1 MTPAIEDSPDDAQ
14 PILRGGGGLEETGDP
29 QAAFDEHGRD
39 VFDGYSYRRADA
51 DNRSLSLHDEGD
63 EDELVGET
71 APAGSSSDDGIT
83 SSSAMS
89 VGSSRPTTAEP
100 DLLGSPAALKD
111 HGRQR
116 STGLD
121 SLVESVEGS
130 HGGVGS
136 IMDEDE
142 VGAPVV
148 ADVQEDATEAEEDD
162 WDVVEGADEL
172 DHATNGRQTQTLF
185 SRGVVDRY
193 RMQITSIVSTAASS
207 SKPSTPTVRPSSK
220 VRRRSSIRLGF
231 GRNGDTSSRSSSTD
245 GQATPPLHA
254 SLSNGTGD
262 RVGRRPLF
270 GTRSQSATPLPT
282 LTRASS
288 SGGIE
293 TSPSSTSLL
302 SPPRKFRL
310 RRRPGSAEAVND
322 DQRPE
327 SALSDRTVSPVGP
340 LGGGDDGRT
349 GTKKRVQRIA
359 ANVFAKS

>member
-14 PILRGGGGLEETGDP
+14 PVLRGGGGLEESGDP
-29 QAAFDEHGRD
+29 QPAFDEHGRD

-63 EDELVGET
+63 EDELVT
-71 APAGSSSDDGIT
+71 AEEEPAHVAASSSDDGIT

-89 VGSSRPTTAEP
+89 VGSSRPTTVEP
-100 DLLGSPAALKD
+100 DLLGSPPPKD

-130 HGGVGS
+130 GGAGS
-136 IMDEDE
+136 VMDED
-142 VGAPVV
+142 VV
-148 ADVQEDATEAEEDD
+148 EATVEIEEDD
-162 WDVVEGADEL
+162 WDVVEGAEEL
-172 DHATNGRQTQTLF
+172 AHATNGRQTQTLF

-193 RMQITSIVSTAASS
+193 RMQITSIVGPS
-207 SKPSTPTVRPSSK
+207 SKPTTPTVRPGK
-220 VRRRSSIRLGF
+220 VRRRSSIRIGF
-231 GRNGDTSSRSSSTD
+231 GRTTGGDASSRSSSTD
-245 GQATPPLHA
+245 GQATPPLNGSA
-254 SLSNGTGD
+254 SGE
-262 RVGRRPLF
+262 RIGRRPLF

-293 TSPSSTSLL
+293 ASPSATSLL

-310 RRRPGSAEAVND
+310 RRRPGSAEAVD
-322 DQRPE
+322 RPE
-327 SALSDRTVSPVGP
+327 SALSDRTDRTISPASP
-340 LGGGDDGRT
+340 ESN
-349 GTKKRVQRIA
+349 GTKRRVQRLA
-359 ANVFAKS
+359 ATVFAKS